1 MSSNLTMDAVDME
14 SGDSL
19 DTDYAVHSSSSNP
32 GSSGSRSHV
41 SGYPP
46 RSHPSHDLHRQMGN
60 MNLNDSNPQD
70 PTFVEQLS
78 RVFDGEDL
86 QRILHIY
93 AEVEALHEKTN
104 MNEIMTKQVVTK
116 YNDLSA
122 RVRKLEEK
130 HRGKGTNTGTEDT
143 RNTLK
148 DTMLKDV
155 DDAVTVLCNELLL
168 MQSTIEAHK
177 MQNSRDKDSYE
188 KRILDLQSKITE
200 KKHRMR
206 TDGKLNWRIKDYDR
220 LLKLHQT
227 TSDVEKMSIVSSHF
241 QTPSGHEFR
250 LRVFLNGTGKGKGK
264 SLSMFIQCY
273 RSEMDDILDYPF
285 NGVIVFRVFDQTS
298 KSEKKHHKLMFR
310 TNNSPCFQ
318 RPAKTIEYT
327 PENGLAQLL
336 PHDQIHKSET
346 HDGPVYLKD
355 DTIFVGCEIMS
366 NT

>member
-1 MSSNLTMDAVDME
+1 
-14 SGDSL
+14 
-19 DTDYAVHSSSSNP
+19 
-32 GSSGSRSHV
+32 
-41 SGYPP
+41 
-46 RSHPSHDLHRQMGN
+46 MGN

-143 RNTLK
+143 SNTLK

-188 KRILDLQSKITE
+188 KRIL
-200 KKHRMR
+200 
-206 TDGKLNWRIKDYDR
+206 GKLMICF
-220 LLKLHQT
+220 
-227 TSDVEKMSIVSSHF
+227 VSKNLS
-241 QTPSGHEFR
+241 
-250 LRVFLNGTGKGKGK
+250 VFT
-264 SLSMFIQCY
+264 C
-273 RSEMDDILDYPF
+273 
-285 NGVIVFRVFDQTS
+285 
-298 KSEKKHHKLMFR
+298 
-310 TNNSPCFQ
+310 C
-318 RPAKTIEYT
+318 
-327 PENGLAQLL
+327 
-336 PHDQIHKSET
+336 
-346 HDGPVYLKD
+346 
-355 DTIFVGCEIMS
+355 C
-366 NT
+366 